1 MTKSETSEK
10 IERLIDANLNRLK
23 EGIRVIEDINRYIYD
38 DKTLTASLKA
48 LRHKLQNAY
57 NQNRLEYRDIE
68 NDVQKETISSEL
80 SRTGINDLMIA
91 NFSRAQES
99 ARVLEESFKL
109 IDQTLSEL
117 CKEVR
122 YGLYAVEK
130 SFFMKQDKP
139 EKQP

>member
-57 NQNRLEYRDIE
+57 NQDRLEYRDIE

-80 SRTGINDLMIA
+80 SRSSINDLMIA

-130 SFFMKQDKP
+130 SFFMKQEKP

>member
-1 MTKSETSEK
+1 MTNKETSEK

-38 DKTLTASLKA
+38 DSTLTSRLKQ
-48 LRHKLQNAY
+48 LRHTLQPAY
-57 NQNRLEYRDIE
+57 NINRLRYRDIE
-68 NDVQKETISSEL
+68 NDVQKKSIISEL
-80 SRTGINDLMIA
+80 TRSTVDDLIIA

-109 IDQTLSEL
+109 IDPSLSEL

-122 YGLYAVEK
+122 YGLYSVEK
-130 SFFMKQDKP
+130 AFFLKKDS
-139 EKQP
+139 